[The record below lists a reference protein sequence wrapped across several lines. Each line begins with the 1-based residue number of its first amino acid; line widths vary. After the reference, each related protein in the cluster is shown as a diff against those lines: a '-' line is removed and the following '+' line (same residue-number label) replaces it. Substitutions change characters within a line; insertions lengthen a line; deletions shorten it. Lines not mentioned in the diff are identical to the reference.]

1 MISLSL
7 INCKIEIIS
16 ENEFDHW
23 PHLRMVSLARNLIK
37 ALKSCWFSVKL
48 PELWSLDLS
57 YNKISTIDRELF
69 SKMPSLRR
77 LRLDN
82 NELKNLNWNNLNIFD
97 YFPASLK
104 EFTFESKFS

>member
-1 MISLSL
+1 
-7 INCKIEIIS
+7 
-16 ENEFDHW
+16 
-23 PHLRMVSLARNLIK
+23 MVSLARNSLK

-57 YNKISTIDRELF
+57 YNKISTIDKEFFRE
-69 SKMPSLRR
+69 MPSLRR

-82 NELKNLNWNNLNIFD
+82 NELKSLNWDNWNIFD
-97 YFPASLK
+97 YVSGSLK